1 MRQIECDSSESRGPQ
16 TRPADARCCS
26 RMLTRGIR
34 RLPPNR
40 YRLIIV
46 RPKGT
51 SAKLISLKC

>member
-1 MRQIECDSSESRGPQ
+1 MRLVRVARAADSPRGGQLLFANAHARYPQ
-16 TRPADARCCS
+16 A
-26 RMLTRGIR
+26 
-34 RLPPNR
+34 PPNR